1 MITFNPRWA
10 IFASGLFATL
20 TDVPPAR

>member
-20 TDVPPAR
+20 TDVLPTP